1 MRKVLLARFGEVH
14 LKGQNRPYFMR
25 VLVDNVKKTY
35 ETYKEKIESLKSAIE
50 ELQ

>member
-25 VLVDNVKKTY
+25 VLVDNVKKM
-35 ETYKEKIESLKSAIE
+35 EKRQRRKLR
-50 ELQ
+50 